1 MRPRISAKQ
10 SVLVLG
16 DIIVDVIGRVKAW
29 PEPGDDCLAP
39 RLEMH
44 CGGVAANCAF
54 AFAGWGV
61 RPRLL
66 GCVGRDNFGA
76 YLLRRLRA
84 AGVDV
89 RWVQRTSKAMTGLL
103 YVNVTPDGQRTF
115 FGSRAANSL
124 VRQVARGSTF
134 YRGAA
139 GAHLVGYNFLD
150 PATEEAARQ
159 LIRIVRARGG
169 WIALDVG
176 ASPSQQIPRK
186 ILQLCKDVDILF
198 VNRDEAAALT
208 GTRDARKALRRLQ
221 RRGPRHVVMKLG
233 KRGCMLVETG
243 NVVEVPACD
252 VRAVDSTGAG
262 DAFVAAFLQGR
273 MRGWSLAESAVAAN
287 AAGAL
292 AASVVGAGVNLPGR
306 REVAKLL
313 RQERFKGK
321 WEAIRQ
327 RVLERLGT
335 AR

>member
-150 PATEEAARQ
+150 PAKEEAAPQ
-159 LIRIVRARGG
+159 PLPLLRARGG
-169 WIALDVG
+169 WIALQVG
-176 ASPSQQIPRK
+176 APPRPPNSRE
-186 ILQLCKDVDILF
+186 ILQICK
-198 VNRDEAAALT
+198 E
-208 GTRDARKALRRLQ
+208 
-221 RRGPRHVVMKLG
+221 LG
-233 KRGCMLVETG
+233 
-243 NVVEVPACD
+243 
-252 VRAVDSTGAG
+252 
-262 DAFVAAFLQGR
+262 
-273 MRGWSLAESAVAAN
+273 
-287 AAGAL
+287 
-292 AASVVGAGVNLPGR
+292 
-306 REVAKLL
+306 
-313 RQERFKGK
+313 
-321 WEAIRQ
+321 
-327 RVLERLGT
+327 
-335 AR
+335 